1 MISGRHERDFC
12 DQKLSLVIGAIERL
26 RAGDYPHN
34 DSKDAL
40 KQILIVYEN
49 DRMLLRKIDTAAQLD
64 TVLEFCRRIN
74 IRIVRLKTFLGLLI
88 RSSNLR
94 NAFEMYFPI
103 KTLATELLEKDV
115 GVVLSSDT
123 VEANV

>member
-26 RAGDYPHN
+26 LAGDYPHN

-88 RSSNLR
+88 RSSNL
-94 NAFEMYFPI
+94 
-103 KTLATELLEKDV
+103 
-115 GVVLSSDT
+115 
-123 VEANV
+123 

>member
-26 RAGDYPHN
+26 LAGDYPHN

-88 RSSNLR
+88 RSSNLC